1 MNNKGMAMLIVI
13 SLILMLL
20 ILGGTVMMISTGHF
34 STSHHRVARTKAYYA
49 AEAAM
54 QYAFWALRTGNES
67 LPLLPAGSPIEIDLP
82 SDDQK
87 ENYFEV
93 NGRVADDITIAVGV
107 VNPRFGESGHDS
119 NIPVGVSPV
128 VITVNY

>member
-34 STSHHRVARTKAYYA
+34 STSHHQVARTKAYYA

-54 QYAFWALRTGNES
+54 QYAFWALRTGKES
-67 LPLLPAGSPIEIDLP
+67 LSKVNPITIDLP
-82 SDDQK
+82 SDDTK
-87 ENYFEV
+87 DSYFDV
-93 NGRVADDITIAVGV
+93 NGLVANDITIAVGA
-107 VNPRFGESGHDS
+107 VNPLGTDPE
-119 NIPVGVSPV
+119 GVSPV